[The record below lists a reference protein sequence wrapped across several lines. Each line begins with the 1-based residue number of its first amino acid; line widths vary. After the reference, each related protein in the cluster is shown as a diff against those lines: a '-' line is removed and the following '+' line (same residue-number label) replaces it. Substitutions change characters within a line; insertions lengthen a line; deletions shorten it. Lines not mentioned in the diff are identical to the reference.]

1 MSGQVF
7 KDSYLKPAFHILRYT
22 QIEESSVFWGRFA
35 KLKILLKKILDISG
49 LWVSKKFMKHIK
61 PLIFPQMFKNC
72 FNGSSA
78 NQVSLIRVICLIG
91 WTILKQIRHEMI
103 KDSKTI
109 SIQEMIYDKCYA
121 YFWSNWSGNCEKA
134 SVWRLENINLRRL
147 HSYRPVDTFFWH
159 QWQNMKQ

>member
-1 MSGQVF
+1 MFSKVGKVENVETWKLFKWQNFWSHTNIKSAIQTLNIKFVLSGQVF

-78 NQVSLIRVICLIG
+78 NQVSLIWVLCLIG
-91 WTILKQIRHEMI
+91 WITLKQKHHWMNER
-103 KDSKTI
+103 
-109 SIQEMIYDKCYA
+109 
-121 YFWSNWSGNCEKA
+121 
-134 SVWRLENINLRRL
+134 
-147 HSYRPVDTFFWH
+147 
-159 QWQNMKQ
+159 